1 MLPKGAINGATMLFW
16 IFVIA
21 AGVVLG
27 GLILANLEAV
37 LTLLLIIFLLGILLV
52 VRAKFDSWLETFA
65 GLAFITS
72 FIAGKFWFF
81 HWLGSRL
88 PWNRRSQQLPG
99 VKKLDGETTASVSA
113 FRPTSKR

>member
-1 MLPKGAINGATMLFW
+1 MLLKGANKGAIMLFS

-37 LTLLLIIFLLGILLV
+37 FALLLVIFLLGILLM
-52 VRAKFDSWLETFA
+52 VRAKFDSWLEFTL
-65 GLAFITS
+65 GLLFITS
-72 FIAGKFWFF
+72 YIAARFWFF

-88 PWNRRSQQLPG
+88 PWNRR
-99 VKKLDGETTASVSA
+99 
-113 FRPTSKR
+113 TSPPQK